1 MVLAA
6 VSKKDKTEIVL
17 TNAKVNAQA
26 YTTMISDHLI
36 LFIEEKWGG
45 GDNEATFQQDNAPAN
60 SSVHTKEWIF
70 DNFVSVM
77 RWPAKSLDLN
87 VIENSCTRLVRKVYQ
102 GNRQFDHLGDIS

>member
-36 LFIEEKWGG
+36 LFIEEK
-45 GDNEATFQQDNAPAN
+45 
-60 SSVHTKEWIF
+60 
-70 DNFVSVM
+70 
-77 RWPAKSLDLN
+77 
-87 VIENSCTRLVRKVYQ
+87 
-102 GNRQFDHLGDIS
+102 